1 MSGLFSLESWSTV
14 WTHRE
19 SFLLGLGNTLQT
31 AVCALALAFIIG
43 CCSCASCIMRWH
55 LQA

>member
-19 SFLLGLGNTLQT
+19 SFLLGLGNDDISKFL
-31 AVCALALAFIIG
+31 VLDFFLAEFLELLEY
-43 CCSCASCIMRWH
+43 C
-55 LQA
+55 